1 MKTNISTTEI
11 KALAMNAP
19 RRHTRRRIF
28 FYGLFYCL
36 ALLACLAVMVLIK
49 RASLMPEVETVT
61 VNPSSQNKN
70 PAQTVA
76 VRPQLPARDA
86 GLEVVGDHIAAAI
99 THLHQR
105 QKPAA
110 LHALGEAETAL
121 KRAQNDPVRA
131 ERSHNALESVYK
143 DIKNNE
149 GAIQHGKFEESARQL
164 IAINKTI
171 DDLSYE
177 VQVEGEMH

>member
-1 MKTNISTTEI
+1 MKTNISTTGT
-11 KALAMNAP
+11 KAP
-19 RRHTRRRIF
+19 RGNIKRRIF
-28 FYGLFYCL
+28 FYSLFYCL
-36 ALLACLAVMVLIK
+36 ALLVCLAVMVLIK
-49 RASLMPEVETVT
+49 RATLMPEVETVT
-61 VNPSSQNKN
+61 VNPSGQNKN
-70 PAQTVA
+70 PSQTVA

-86 GLEVVGDHIAAAI
+86 ELEVVGDHIAAAI

-131 ERSHNALESVYK
+131 ERSHKALESVYK

-177 VQVEGEMH
+177 VQIEGEMH